1 MDLLKEALQRLY
13 YKDDKLLP
21 GGKKHTSKWISKE
34 IEEKTFG
41 LGLQMKEPV

>member
-1 MDLLKEALQRLY
+1 MTNFFQVA
-13 YKDDKLLP
+13 
-21 GGKKHTSKWISKE
+21 KKHTSKWISKE